1 MIDKSIESIELIA
14 NRGLDAIANIE
25 AEDPVTTHIEGGM
38 FLPDETQKEI
48 KPTNKKEK

>member
-1 MIDKSIESIELIA
+1 MIDKSIESIELVA
-14 NRGLDAIANIE
+14 DRCLDAIANIE

-38 FLPDETQKEI
+38 FLTNETQKEI